1 MPVITFTVE
10 SVVAALPAPENLD
23 APVLAGQSIEPG
35 RVGDALDVTTGD
47 WANGP
52 ETFTY
57 AWYRR
62 DTAGGSKTTIGTES
76 TFTLAVGQVDKYVGC
91 DVTATND
98 TGSAT
103 AQSNQIGPVA
113 PQVPLVTVLPVITG
127 TLQVGETLSVSDGTW
142 DNSPSGY
149 TYQWYSRPSSIGTKT
164 NLGTASTQA
173 LSAGHVDLYIGC
185 DVTATNT
192 GGSRTESAATVG
204 PITAAGSLPVNTVAP
219 SISGTA
225 ASGQTLTI
233 GNGTWTGNPTP
244 TYTYQW
250 NKTTPITV
258 NGTAVTV
265 DAETVYGGKANMGT
279 ASTQALAQTDVG
291 SVVGCSVTGTN
302 TLGSATADA
311 PVTAEVS
318 GTVTYNDTYLAP
330 AISEESGATDELV
343 HTFTD
348 FDIGTANAD
357 RVVTFFVVV
366 QGVASAIA
374 SVSVNGSTSGVV
386 KHTEIP
392 PDNSA
397 VKMAAYSKALSSGV
411 TADIVV
417 TFQIATKRC
426 AILGYAHT
434 RGTNPNIATD
444 TTYTPTGSGILD
456 GTITVPASG
465 ALMACA
471 CSSSAAAASWAF
483 SYNGTVFANEDY
495 DATLINTIKAGLG
508 RHTTAGTNQTVRA
521 VCSNTGATP
530 ARLIALAFGARN

>member
-204 PITAAGSLPVNTVAP
+204 PVTAAGSLPVNTVAP
-219 SISGTA
+219 TISGTVA
-225 ASGQTLTI
+225 VGQTLTA
-233 GNGTWTGNPTP
+233 GNGTWTGSPTP

-250 NKTTPITV
+250 DKSGTITV
-258 NGTAVTV
+258 GGDTVTVSAVAVT
-265 DAETVYGGKANMGT
+265 GGKDNLGT
-279 ASTQALAQTDVG
+279 ASTQALTATESG
-291 SVVGCSVTGTN
+291 STIGLTVTGTN
-302 TLGSATADA
+302 TLGAATAEA
-311 PVTAEVS
+311 ARTASVTGS
-318 GTVTYNDTYLAP
+318 LTYSDTYLAP
-330 AISEESGATDELV
+330 MLSEETGQGTSVT

-348 FDIGTANAD
+348 FPIGEANAD
-357 RVVTFFVVV
+357 RVVTFWIIM
-366 QGVASAIA
+366 QGTATAIS
-374 SVSVNGSTSGVV
+374 SVTVNGSSSGVT
-386 KHTEIP
+386 KHEELP
-392 PDNSA
+392 GDNSK
-397 VKMAAYSKALSSGV
+397 VKMAVCSKAVASGV

-417 TFQIATKRC
+417 NFQIATQRC

-434 RGTNPNIATD
+434 RGASPNMVSDSA
-444 TTYTPTGSGILD
+444 YTPTGSGVLS
-456 GTITVPASG
+456 GTITVPTNG
-465 ALMACA
+465 ALMTCACA
-471 CSSSAAAASWAF
+471 SDAGAVSWAM
-483 SYNGTVFANEDY
+483 SYNGTAFATENY
-495 DATLINTIKAGLG
+495 DATLMNTIKAALG
-508 RHTTAGTNQTVRA
+508 RHTTAGTNQTVNA
-521 VCSNTGATP
+521 VSSNPTATP
-530 ARLIALAFGARN
+530 ARMIALAFGARA